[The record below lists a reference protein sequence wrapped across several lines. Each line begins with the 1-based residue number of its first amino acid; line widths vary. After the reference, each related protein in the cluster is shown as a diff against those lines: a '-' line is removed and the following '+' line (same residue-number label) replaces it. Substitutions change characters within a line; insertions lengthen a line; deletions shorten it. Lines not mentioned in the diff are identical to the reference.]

1 METPPPPKKKKKK
14 KKNRPCWFFFFLFS
28 FMIFSS
34 PQASR
39 QTKMKKQTKQQ
50 HGRLFIVCGFS
61 ISVVGVALPFS
72 LPPSC
77 DSDPGSQQ
85 QALLHPSP
93 LRLLTCT
100 LIARRLPP
108 SLPWS
113 TRVKLRWVGSVLM
126 LGERYRGGG
135 RTRQAFRK
143 RALALFMRRQ
153 NP

>member
-1 METPPPPKKKKKK
+1 
-14 KKNRPCWFFFFLFS
+14 
-28 FMIFSS
+28 MIFSS

-77 DSDPGSQQ
+77 DSDPGSHSRLFS
-85 QALLHPSP
+85 LLHPSP

-100 LIARRLPP
+100 LIARRLQP

-113 TRVKLRWVGSVLM
+113 TRVKLRWVGSVLT

-143 RALALFMRRQ
+143 RALAFFGAVRVQKLRIRS
-153 NP
+153 